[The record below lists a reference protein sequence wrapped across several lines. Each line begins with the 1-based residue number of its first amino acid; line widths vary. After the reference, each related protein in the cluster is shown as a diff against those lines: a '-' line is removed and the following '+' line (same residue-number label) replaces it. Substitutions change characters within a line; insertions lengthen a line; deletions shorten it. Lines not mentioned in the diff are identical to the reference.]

1 MQSCKPPAVFSL
13 RSVVR
18 LPNLSLPLQSPS
30 PFVLLLLHHRASYD
44 PVCPRGTY
52 SISSLH
58 GPTSSRLISPTP
70 SSPWIPK
77 KWKRFASSRR
87 WTDRQGKDQFARAA
101 KVQGLK
107 SRAAFKL
114 LQINDRYKLFKP
126 GMTVVDLGFA
136 PGSWSQ
142 VGNKPKIPPPSIL
155 EKFPCVPGPNQNPT
169 CFFNTAIGRSRLDKT
184 TRPSPGSRPHPRP
197 TTKRRINH
205 PRKLPL
211 ARYPS
216 RH

>member
-1 MQSCKPPAVFSL
+1 MQSCKPPAVYSV

-18 LPNLSLPLQSPS
+18 LPNLPLQLQSPS
-30 PFVLLLLHHRASYD
+30 PLVLLPVLHHRAAHV
-44 PVCPRGTY
+44 PTCPRGTY

-70 SSPWIPK
+70 FSPWIPK

-142 VGNKPKIPPPSIL
+142 VGRKQAQDPPFHPGEI
-155 EKFPCVPGPNQNPT
+155 PCVLGPNQNPT
-169 CFFNTAIGRSRLDKT
+169 CFL
-184 TRPSPGSRPHPRP
+184 
-197 TTKRRINH
+197 
-205 PRKLPL
+205 LQ
-211 ARYPS
+211 
-216 RH
+216 